1 MFRFVVILVVALNLI
16 NYTEQQFRFGF
27 QPAQPPPLPPTG
39 CPRYFQY
46 VLYEGE
52 YIGLLTIP
60 LTASNMDLVVH
71 LSQREGIDTGYFGRI
86 YLTESSKAN
95 VNQIQ
100 PGEPVSYHI
109 EFPSVTEIPKLS
121 RIMVNGQDI
130 CVDTEYPQP
139 STRLYLKHHLR
150 SNNVKIAMQPLYYQ
164 DPNGN
169 FRSFRGNSN
178 NRILQQPQSQI
189 RQVPQVRQQVVQ
201 TPPVRQIPQ
210 QAPPQFGQVQQIS
223 PQTPA
228 QQGIGQR
235 FSQNPGLTQ
244 NVCGQDS
251 SVTPFIY
258 GGQQIAPGQ
267 FPWLTA
273 IYVKSAGLRFL
284 CGGSLLSTRTVLSA
298 AHCFKLGG
306 LTADRLVINVGRHNL
321 EDYSEQN
328 FQTREIQ
335 NLITH
340 PEFTSTLF
348 PDADLAVLHLQRPV
362 EYTNFIRPI
371 CLWSEP
377 VDSNLIVGQTG
388 VVAGWGGDEHGESFT
403 PIPKKVEA
411 NIVSDSDC
419 LRSSQA
425 YSTLTSKRTFC
436 AGNRD
441 GSGPCMGDSGSGLMI
456 NRNGR
461 WFLRGVVSAGQT
473 KQQKCNLLEYV
484 VFCDVAQH
492 LQWVQSNIVD

>member
-1 MFRFVVILVVALNLI
+1 
-16 NYTEQQFRFGF
+16 
-27 QPAQPPPLPPTG
+27 
-39 CPRYFQY
+39 
-46 VLYEGE
+46 
-52 YIGLLTIP
+52 
-60 LTASNMDLVVH
+60 
-71 LSQREGIDTGYFGRI
+71 GYYGRI

-95 VNQIQ
+95 ANQIQ
-100 PGEPVSYHI
+100 PGEPVSYQI
-109 EFPSVTEIPKLS
+109 EFPSTTEIPKLS

-139 STRLYLKHHLR
+139 STRLYLKHHLQ
-150 SNNVKIAMQPLYYQ
+150 SNNIKVATQPLYYQ
-164 DPNGN
+164 DPNIN
-169 FRSFRGNSN
+169 FRSFRGNPN
-178 NRILQQPQSQI
+178 NRILQQPQPQI
-189 RQVPQVRQQVVQ
+189 QQVPQVRQLHQVVQ
-201 TPPVRQIPQ
+201 TPRVQQIPQ
-210 QAPPQFGQVQQIS
+210 QVGPQQQQQPRQQSPQVRQVQPVNQVV
-223 PQTPA
+223 TPV
-228 QQGIGQR
+228 QQNIGARFNQNQR
-235 FSQNPGLTQ
+235 GTENI
-244 NVCGQDS
+244 CGQDS
-251 SVTPFIY
+251 SVTPFIF
-258 GGQQIAPGQ
+258 GGQQVAPGQ

-298 AHCFKLGG
+298 AHCFKIGA
-306 LTADRLVINVGRHNL
+306 LTADRLVVNVGRHNL

-340 PEFTSTLF
+340 PEFTSAIF
-348 PDADLAVLHLQRPV
+348 PDADLAILHLQKPV

-388 VVAGWGGDEHGESFT
+388 VVAGWGGDENGETFT
-403 PIPKKVEA
+403 PIPKKVET

-461 WFLRGVVSAGQT
+461 WYLRGVVSAGQT

-484 VFCDVAQH
+484 VFCDVAKH
-492 LQWVQSNIVD
+492 LSWVQSNVLA